1 MNAVVLAGDSCGPEN
16 LLFTYTQGKPKALV
30 DVAGKPMAQW
40 VLDALSGAASID
52 EVHVVGLDVTCG
64 LTCAKPLHFLPSQG
78 GMLDNI
84 KAGIQHTCHI
94 NPKACHTLI
103 VSCDIPAITPG
114 IVDWRVNSALEHDAD
129 IDYVVVERKTMEKRF
144 PGANRSYVRLKD
156 CELCGGDMNVA
167 RIALLKQ
174 EQLWLQIIA
183 ARKNAFKQAALIGID
198 ILLLLLLK
206 RISLQDA
213 ERRVSKRLGVKGRVC
228 ISPYAEIA
236 MDVDKPHQLELM
248 RNDLAS

>member
-16 LLFTYTQGKPKALV
+16 LLFNYTQGKPKALV

-40 VLDALSGAASID
+40 VLDALAGAESVE
-52 EVHVVGLDVTCG
+52 EVLVVGLEAKCG
-64 LTCAKPLHFLPSQG
+64 LTCSKPLHFLPYNGS
-78 GMLDNI
+78 MLENI
-84 KAGIQHTCHI
+84 KSGIQHTSQL

-103 VSCDIPAITPG
+103 VSCDIPAITPE
-114 IVDWRVNSALEHDAD
+114 IVDWRVNTALEYDAD
-129 IDYVVVERKTMEKRF
+129 IDYVVVERRTMEKRF

-156 CELCGGDMNVA
+156 VELCGGDINVA
-167 RIALLKQ
+167 RIALL
-174 EQLWLQIIA
+174 EHEHLWLQIIA

-198 ILLLLLLK
+198 VLLLLLLK

-213 ERRVSKRLGVKGRVC
+213 EHRVSKRLGVKGRAC
-228 ISPYAEIA
+228 ISPYAEVA

-248 RNDLAS
+248 RSDLAS